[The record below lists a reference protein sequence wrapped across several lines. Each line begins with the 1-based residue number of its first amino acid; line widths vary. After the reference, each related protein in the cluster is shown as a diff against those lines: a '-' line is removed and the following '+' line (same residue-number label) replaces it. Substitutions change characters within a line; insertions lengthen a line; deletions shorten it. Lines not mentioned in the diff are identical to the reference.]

1 MYAIQY
7 DYVKPKYKKK
17 DTKLLYMDT
26 DSFIVYR
33 QTKSIYP
40 EITKDV
46 ETRFYTSKDELD
58 KSLPKGKNKNI
69 IVLTKDE
76 LGGKITKNFAEFRP
90 KTQSYLTDINHEDKK
105 KAKSK

>member
-1 MYAIQY
+1 MQFGMITLSQNI
-7 DYVKPKYKKK
+7 KKN
-17 DTKLLYMDT
+17 TELLYMDI

-46 ETRFYTSKDELD
+46 ETRFDTSKYELD

-76 LGGKITKNFAEFRP
+76 LGGKITKHFAEFRP
-90 KTQSYLTDINHEDKK
+90 KSYSYLTDINHEDKK
-105 KAKSK
+105 KRKK